1 MSCYVLSDLEVCGLT
16 ENKYI
21 SLPDVYT
28 HTDIPVTKD
37 NVPVEMDLE
46 RWPYLRKEVQLP
58 QIDADVEILIGV
70 NAHSAMEPWKIIH
83 NQDDGPYAVRR
94 PSVG

>member
-1 MSCYVLSDLEVCGLT
+1 MCQEMPVSCYVLSDLEVCGLT

-70 NAHSAMEPWKIIH
+70 NAHSAMEL
-83 NQDDGPYAVRR
+83 
-94 PSVG
+94 